1 VAPLPDFFYPE
12 ISLSTLPLLLL
23 FVLLGV
29 AVFTDVRAR
38 RIPNAVVF
46 PGMLAAFALHALLPA
61 GAGLYTTPVGG
72 LGLVSALGGCALGL
86 GLLLPMYA
94 LKLMGA
100 GDVKLLAMVGA
111 FVGAGQILTVGL
123 LTLVAGGVLA
133 LGFAAWQRNL
143 RRLVANAYYMAL
155 HTTYS
160 ALAGTVAAPTVPPE
174 AASGRLPY
182 AIAIA
187 SATVCCVLWLHV
199 HGDMPL

>member
-1 VAPLPDFFYPE
+1 M
-12 ISLSTLPLLLL
+12 STLPLLLL
-23 FVLLGV
+23 LVLLGV
-29 AVFTDVRAR
+29 AVVTDARAR

-61 GAGLYTTPVGG
+61 GAGLFTAPVGG
-72 LGLVSALGGCALGL
+72 LGILSALGGWALGL

-94 LKLMGA
+94 LRLMGA

-174 AASGRLPY
+174 SASGRLPY

-187 SATVCCVLWLHV
+187 SATAVCVLWLRV
-199 HGDMPL
+199 HGELPL

>member
-1 VAPLPDFFYPE
+1 M
-12 ISLSTLPLLLL
+12 STLPLLLL
-23 FVLLGV
+23 FALLGA
-29 AVFTDVRAR
+29 AVLTDVRVR

-61 GAGLYTTPVGG
+61 GAGLFTTPVGG
-72 LGLVSALGGCALGL
+72 LGILSAFGGCALGL
-86 GLLLPMYA
+86 ALLLPMYA
-94 LKLMGA
+94 LRLMGA

-123 LTLVAGGVLA
+123 VTLVAGGVLA
-133 LGFAAWQRNL
+133 LVFAAWQRNL
-143 RRLVANAYYMAL
+143 RRLVANAYHMAL

-187 SATVCCVLWLHV
+187 TATAGCVLWLRV
-199 HGDMPL
+199 HGELPL

>member
-1 VAPLPDFFYPE
+1 
-12 ISLSTLPLLLL
+12 LSTLPLLLL
-23 FVLLGV
+23 FALLGA
-29 AVFTDVRAR
+29 AVWVDVRVR

-61 GAGLYTTPVGG
+61 GAGLFATPPGG
-72 LGLVSALGGCALGL
+72 LGIGSSLGGFALGL

-94 LKLMGA
+94 LRLMGA

-123 LTLVAGGVLA
+123 VTLVAGGVLA
-133 LGFAAWQRNL
+133 LAFAAWQRNL
-143 RRLVANAYYMAL
+143 RRLVANAYHMAL
-155 HTTYS
+155 HTTFS
-160 ALAGTVAAPTVPPE
+160 ALAGSIATPTIAPE

-187 SATVCCVLWLHV
+187 TASVGCVLWLRTY
-199 HGDMPL
+199 GELPL